1 MLYPENCMEVI
12 VMNKIGI
19 IAILAV
25 VVLLASAIP
34 SVSAADSALISITD
48 SRGVTTT
55 LSQPAT
61 HVASFGAFATNTL
74 VDIDFLSTAVI
85 LDAGSAYAKSGIV
98 EVQNYPADM
107 FVTVSSTNKD
117 AVIQTMLNLVDN
129 ATWNKTTDVIFGYGY
144 SSLSPMWAELEG
156 YGFHVITFYPISYD
170 GIVQVVVDIENVV
183 GADHRVSEQ
192 MDFVKTYIGETLN
205 ENGINEASEKVK
217 ALYASYSANTLKLG
231 NGGSVTV
238 DFINY
243 AGGNNVANDT
253 SKTVPTYSADFTAI
267 LQLSPEYVL
276 LDGYY
281 TGSAADF
288 SQLIGNDSIT
298 VYKMD
303 KSWNSYCPD
312 AMIGLWTIASLFYPE
327 YFSGDVPTIPVV
339 PDSPTDLSAVSSDGY
354 ITLSWTAPVNNGGAE
369 IDYYV
374 VYKNGSQETTSTNTS
389 ANITGLTNGL
399 AYSFMVAAHNSVGI
413 GNNSTAIIA
422 TPAAAVTA
430 PGVPHGLT
438 TVVGD
443 GYVLLSW
450 IAPVNNGGAEIEYY
464 VVYKNGSQETTSTN
478 TTVNITGLSNGHS
491 YSFMV
496 AAHNSVGN
504 GTNSTSI
511 SATPAAADIGG
522 SNGNDYTTLIVAGV
536 GILVVVV
543 ALVIAL
549 RRRK

>member
-1 MLYPENCMEVI
+1 
-12 VMNKIGI
+12 
-19 IAILAV
+19 
-25 VVLLASAIP
+25 
-34 SVSAADSALISITD
+34 
-48 SRGVTTT
+48 
-55 LSQPAT
+55 
-61 HVASFGAFATNTL
+61 
-74 VDIDFLSTAVI
+74 
-85 LDAGSAYAKSGIV
+85 
-98 EVQNYPADM
+98 
-107 FVTVSSTNKD
+107 
-117 AVIQTMLNLVDN
+117 VDN
-129 ATWNKTTDVIFGYGY
+129 STWNKTTDVIFGYGY
-144 SSLSPMWAELEG
+144 SYLSPTWTELEG

-170 GIVQVVVDIENVV
+170 GIVQVVVDIESVV
-183 GADHRVSEQ
+183 GADHGVSEQ
-192 MDFVKTYIGETLN
+192 MGYVKTYIGETLN
-205 ENGINEASEKVK
+205 ANGINEASEKVK
-217 ALYASYSANTLKLG
+217 ALYASYSGNTLKLG

-253 SKTVPTYSADFTAI
+253 TKTVPTYSADLPAI

-288 SQLIGNDSIT
+288 SQLIGNDSII

-339 PDSPTDLSAVSSDGY
+339 PDPPTDLSAVSSDGY
-354 ITLSWTAPVNNGGAE
+354 VTLSWTAPVNNGGAE

-374 VYKNGSQETTSTNTS
+374 VYKNGSQETTTTNTS
-389 ANITGLTNGL
+389 VNITGLT
-399 AYSFMVAAHNSVGI
+399 
-413 GNNSTAIIA
+413 
-422 TPAAAVTA
+422 
-430 PGVPHGLT
+430 
-438 TVVGD
+438 
-443 GYVLLSW
+443 
-450 IAPVNNGGAEIEYY
+450 
-464 VVYKNGSQETTSTN
+464 
-478 TTVNITGLSNGHS
+478 NGHS

-511 SATPAAADIGG
+511 SATPVAADIGG